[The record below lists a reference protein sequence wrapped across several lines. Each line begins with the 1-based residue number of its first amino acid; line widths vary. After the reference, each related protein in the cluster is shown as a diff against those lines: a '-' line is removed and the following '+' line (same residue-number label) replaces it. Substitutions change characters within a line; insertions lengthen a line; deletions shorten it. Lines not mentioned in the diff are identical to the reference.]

1 MRFPT
6 AKLAPTSANTVVHE
20 AIEVF
25 SGRLDGITIKTSLAE
40 NLPPVRADGGLLR
53 SVVVNLID
61 NAAEAL
67 ETAALREIVVS
78 TCAHGEAETVEICVQ
93 DTGHGISP
101 EDKDRLFLPHFST
114 KNRGTGLGLAIAA
127 RIVAEHGGTIHV
139 EDNFPVGSRFLVEL
153 PVGGTRARSRSP
165 NETGWKPPDDH
176 HARTCS
182 SSTTKPASANRSR
195 RFSPTK
201 AMHVDSAASAEEAL
215 ERAAAGDIEVVLLD
229 VWLPGIDGLE
239 ALSRLQAS
247 PRPPAVIMISG
258 HGTIETAVRATK
270 LGAFDFIEK
279 PLSLEKII
287 VLVRNAIQQRRLQ
300 EENQLLRSELGH
312 RYQVIGESVPMKALR
327 QQIAVTA
334 PTNGRVLI
342 FGESGT
348 GKELVARSLHAAS
361 LRNKGLFVEVNC
373 AAIPEDLIESE
384 LFGHIKGGFPGAAE
398 DKIGK
403 FKKADGGTLFL
414 DEVGDMSLRT
424 QSKVL
429 RVLEEQR
436 FEPVGSNQT
445 VTVDVRVLAAT
456 NKNLEQEIARGAFRQ
471 DLFYRL
477 NVIPFLVPPLRDRK
491 EDIPILARYFLNEF
505 SSAYGKRTR
514 ELSDSAMEILTRFPF
529 PGNVRELRNLVE
541 RLVIVCPQARIE
553 PHHLPPELFRGVA
566 ESPQHP
572 YNTLHEAR
580 SAYEREFIL
589 RKLQENRWNMTQ
601 TATALGLERSHLYR
615 KMKNLGIAAPD

>member
-1 MRFPT
+1 MTNRPQ
-6 AKLAPTSANTVVHE
+6 LLVVDDE
-20 AIEVF
+20 A
-25 SGRLDGITIKTSLAE
+25 GIRESLSSILKDEGYA
-40 NLPPVRADGGLLR
+40 V
-53 SVVVNLID
+53 
-61 NAAEAL
+61 
-67 ETAALREIVVS
+67 
-78 TCAHGEAETVEICVQ
+78 
-93 DTGHGISP
+93 DT
-101 EDKDRLFLPHFST
+101 
-114 KNRGTGLGLAIAA
+114 
-127 RIVAEHGGTIHV
+127 
-139 EDNFPVGSRFLVEL
+139 
-153 PVGGTRARSRSP
+153 
-165 NETGWKPPDDH
+165 
-176 HARTCS
+176 
-182 SSTTKPASANRSR
+182 
-195 RFSPTK
+195 
-201 AMHVDSAASAEEAL
+201 AASAEEAL
-215 ERAAAGDIEVVLLD
+215 DRSSHGDIEVILLD

-239 ALSRLQAS
+239 ALSRLQAQ

-279 PLSLEKII
+279 PLSLEKIV
-287 VLVRNAIQQRRLQ
+287 VLVRNAVQQRRLQ

-334 PTNGRVLI
+334 PSNGRVLI

-348 GKELVARSLHAAS
+348 GKELVARALHAAS
-361 LRNKGLFVEVNC
+361 LRNKGPFVEVNC

-384 LFGHIKGGFPGAAE
+384 LFGHVRGSFPGAAE

-414 DEVGDMSLRT
+414 DEIGDMSLRT

-429 RVLEEQR
+429 RTLEEGR
-436 FEPVGSNQT
+436 IEPVGSSQNES
-445 VTVDVRVLAAT
+445 VDVRVLAAT

-477 NVIPFLVPPLRDRK
+477 NVIPFFVPPLRDRK
-491 EDIPILARYFLNEF
+491 EDIPILSKYFLNEF

-514 ELSDSAMEILTRFPF
+514 ELSDTAMEILMRYPF

-601 TATALGLERSHLYR
+601 TAGALGLERSHLYR
-615 KMKNLGIAAPD
+615 KMKSLGIAAPD

>member
-1 MRFPT
+1 MTTRPH
-6 AKLAPTSANTVVHE
+6 LLVVDDE
-20 AIEVF
+20 P
-25 SGRLDGITIKTSLAE
+25 GIRESLSSILQDE
-40 NLPPVRADGGLLR
+40 GYDVE
-53 SVVVNLID
+53 SV
-61 NAAEAL
+61 
-67 ETAALREIVVS
+67 
-78 TCAHGEAETVEICVQ
+78 
-93 DTGHGISP
+93 
-101 EDKDRLFLPHFST
+101 
-114 KNRGTGLGLAIAA
+114 
-127 RIVAEHGGTIHV
+127 
-139 EDNFPVGSRFLVEL
+139 
-153 PVGGTRARSRSP
+153 
-165 NETGWKPPDDH
+165 
-176 HARTCS
+176 
-182 SSTTKPASANRSR
+182 
-195 RFSPTK
+195 
-201 AMHVDSAASAEEAL
+201 ASAEEAL
-215 ERAAAGDIEVVLLD
+215 ERASSGEVEVILLD
-229 VWLPGIDGLE
+229 VWLPGMDGLE
-239 ALSRLQAS
+239 ALTRLQAS
-247 PRPPAVIMISG
+247 QRPPTVIMISG

-287 VLVRNAIQQRRLQ
+287 VLVRNALQQRRLQ
-300 EENQLLRSELGH
+300 EENQLLRTELGY

-342 FGESGT
+342 YGESGT
-348 GKELVARSLHAAS
+348 GKELVARALHAGS
-361 LRNKGLFVEVNC
+361 LRSKGLFVEVNC
-373 AAIPEDLIESE
+373 AAIPEELIESE
-384 LFGHIKGGFPGAAE
+384 LFGHVKGSFAGAGE

-436 FEPVGSNQT
+436 FEPVGSSQT
-445 VTVDVRVLAAT
+445 LTVDVRVLAAT
-456 NKNLEQEIARGAFRQ
+456 NKHLEQEIARGAFRQ

-477 NVIPFLVPPLRDRK
+477 NVIPFFVPPLRDRK
-491 EDIPILARYFLNEF
+491 EDIPILARHFLNEF
-505 SSAYGKRTR
+505 SAAYGKKTR
-514 ELSDSAMEILTRFPF
+514 ELSDTAMEILLRHPW

-553 PHHLPPELFRGVA
+553 PHHLPPEIFRGVA

-572 YNTLHEAR
+572 YSTLHEAR

-615 KMKNLGIAAPD
+615 KMKSLGIAAPD